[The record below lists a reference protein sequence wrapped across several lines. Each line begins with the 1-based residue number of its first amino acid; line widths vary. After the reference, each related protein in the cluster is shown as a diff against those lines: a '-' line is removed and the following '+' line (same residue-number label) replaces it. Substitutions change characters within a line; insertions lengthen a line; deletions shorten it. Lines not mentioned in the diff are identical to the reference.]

1 MKNDEEKAKKIR
13 KFTDLVAWQQARGLA
28 KQTYNVAMSLPK
40 DELYGLASQMKRAA
54 VSVPSNIAEGFKRDT
69 MKDKIRFYVQAHGSL
84 TELQNQVI
92 IGNDVGL
99 IDDGMKRGLIEFA
112 DRVDALL
119 TGLIRASKERL

>member
-1 MKNDEEKAKKIR
+1 MANEEVKQKIK
-13 KFTDLVAWQQARGLA
+13 KFTDLVVWQQARGLA
-28 KQTYNVAMSLPK
+28 KQTYNVAMVLPP
-40 DELYGLASQMKRAA
+40 EERYGLASQMKRAA
-54 VSVPSNIAEGFKRDT
+54 VSVASNIAEGFKRDT

-84 TELQNQVI
+84 TELQNQII

-99 IDDGMKRGLIEFA
+99 IEDDMKNGLLQFT